1 MIQLI
6 IGPMFSGKTTELL
19 RRLQRAKI
27 AGKKV
32 ILLRP
37 KIDTRETLT
46 HDELKTTGNIPQIVL
61 NNLGEFDP
69 NSYDYIGIDEGQ
81 FFQNLAQNLNKWADN
96 GRHIIVAGL
105 DATSELAP
113 FEEIIQLIPF
123 AEEVIKLNAVCTK
136 CGSDFGA
143 FTKFVGTEKKNKILV
158 GGKGIYEA
166 RCRNCWKIP

>member
-19 RRLQRAKI
+19 RRLQRARI

-37 KIDTRETLT
+37 QIDTRETIT
-46 HDELKTTGNIPQIVL
+46 HDELKTTGSIPQLVL
-61 NNLGEFDP
+61 NNLEDFDI
-69 NSYDYIGIDEGQ
+69 NSYEYIGIDEGQ
-81 FFQNLAQNLNKWADN
+81 FFKNLAQNLNIWATN

-105 DATSELAP
+105 DATSELTP
-113 FEEIIQLIPF
+113 FEEIIQLIPY
-123 AEEVIKLNAVCTK
+123 AEEVTKLNAVCTK

-143 FTKFVGTEKKNKILV
+143 FTKFVGNEKKDKILV
-158 GGKGIYEA
+158 GGKGLYEA
-166 RCRNCWKIP
+166 RCRNCWKEF

>member
-19 RRLQRAKI
+19 RRLQRGMI

-37 KIDTRETLT
+37 VIDTREIIT
-46 HDELKTTGNIPQIVL
+46 HDQLKTTGNIPQVSLSNL
-61 NNLGEFDP
+61 NDFDID
-69 NSYDYIGIDEGQ
+69 SYDYIGIDEGQ
-81 FFQNLAQNLNKWADN
+81 FFTNLSKIINNWANN
-96 GRHIIVAGL
+96 GKHIIVAGL
-105 DATSELAP
+105 DATSELTP
-113 FEEIIQLIPF
+113 FDEILQLIPY

-143 FTKFVGTEKKNKILV
+143 FTKFIGQEKKEKILV
-158 GGKGIYEA
+158 GGKGLYEA
-166 RCRNCWKIP
+166 RCRSCWNLP

>member
-19 RRLQRAKI
+19 RRLQRAMI

-37 KIDTRETLT
+37 TIDTRETIT
-46 HDELKTTGNIPQIVL
+46 HDELKSTGKIPQIAIS
-61 NNLGEFDP
+61 NLKDFDS
-69 NSYDYIGIDEGQ
+69 NDYDYIGIDEGQ
-81 FFQNLAQNLNKWADN
+81 FFLNLAENVNNWATN
-96 GRHIIVAGL
+96 GKHIIVAGL
-105 DATSELAP
+105 DATSELIP

-123 AEEVIKLNAVCTK
+123 CEEVIKLNAVCTK

-143 FTKFVGTEKKNKILV
+143 FTKFIGQQKKDKILV
-158 GGKGIYEA
+158 GGKGLYEA
-166 RCRNCWKIP
+166 RCRKCWHLP

>member
-32 ILLRP
+32 VLLRP
-37 KIDTRETLT
+37 SIDTRKTIT
-46 HDELKTTGNIPQIVL
+46 HDQLKSTGDITQIIL
-61 NNLGEFDP
+61 QNLSDFDI

-81 FFQNLAQNLNKWADN
+81 FFNNLAKNIVSWAEKD
-96 GRHIIVAGL
+96 RHIIVAGL

-113 FEEIIQLIPF
+113 FEEIIQLIPY
-123 AEEVIKLNAVCTK
+123 AEEVTKLNAVCTK
-136 CGSDFGA
+136 CGSDYGA
-143 FTKFVGTEKKNKILV
+143 FTKFIGSEKKDKILV
-158 GGKGIYEA
+158 GGKGLYEA
-166 RCRNCWKIP
+166 RCRKCWNLP